1 MNFDANEL
9 VSLLLMIPC
18 VFLTLAVH
26 EFAHAWASYQ
36 LGDPTARNLGR
47 MTLNPIK
54 HIDLIGFLCM
64 VFFRFGWAKPVPV
77 NARYYKKPR
86 RDMALV
92 AAAGPLSNV
101 VMMVL
106 ALFLV
111 FFSYFIYSV
120 ATTETYPFAYF
131 WNLWAGVP
139 GLLFPE
145 EVGAKLMLLWIMF
158 LMNFAVLNASLAV
171 FNLLP
176 LPPLDGSRIA
186 FIFLPVKFY
195 FGIMRYERYIQIA
208 MFALLFLG
216 VFDGI
221 LHTVTGGLL
230 DGAIWLIRL
239 IPIFR
244 FW

>member
-1 MNFDANEL
+1 MNFSANEII
-9 VSLLLMIPC
+9 SLLLMIPG
-18 VFLTLAVH
+18 VLLTLAVH
-26 EFAHAWASYQ
+26 ECAHGWMSYQ

-47 MTLNPIK
+47 LTLNPIK
-54 HIDLIGFLCM
+54 HIDPIGFLCM

-101 VMMVL
+101 IMMVA

-111 FFSYFIYSV
+111 YLSYFIYAVS
-120 ATTETYPFAYF
+120 AKDAYSFGYF
-131 WNLWAGVP
+131 WYLWQGAEGF
-139 GLLFPE
+139 LFPE
-145 EVGAKLMLLWIMF
+145 AVGAKLMFLWFTF
-158 LMNFAVLNASLAV
+158 LMNLAILNASLAV

-176 LPPLDGSRIA
+176 IPPLDGSRIA

-208 MFALLFLG
+208 MFALLWIG
-216 VFDGI
+216 VFDEI
-221 LHTVTGGLL
+221 LIDVTYGLL
-230 DGAIWLIRL
+230 NGATFLIRL

-244 FW
+244 F